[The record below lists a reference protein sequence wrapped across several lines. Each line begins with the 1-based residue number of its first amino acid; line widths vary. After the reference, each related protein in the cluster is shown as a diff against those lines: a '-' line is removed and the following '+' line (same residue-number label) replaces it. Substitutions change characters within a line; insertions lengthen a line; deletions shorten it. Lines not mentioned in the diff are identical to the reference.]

1 MVLDRSWKIVYSNT
15 IIREI
20 YPSFTFLPDASYDDL
35 IWHCIDSRIID
46 SPELYVDPEQYIS
59 NLKDILGTWGKS
71 PGVQAVA
78 ERSLTRSGRYGASA
92 CATPRRCPRKSQKE
106 TPSLAQVSSR
116 PRKASRHSRP

>member
-59 NLKDILGTWGKS
+59 NLKDILALKPLNKWVCVHCDGCSYTMLQS
-71 PGVQAVA
+71 T
-78 ERSLTRSGRYGASA
+78 SSA
-92 CATPRRCPRKSQKE
+92 AAACIST
-106 TPSLAQVSSR
+106 
-116 PRKASRHSRP
+116 